1 MQGYANLNINDTNTE
16 VNRQALLIPKGNYR
30 ISKTN

>member
-1 MQGYANLNINDTNTE
+1 MQGYPNLNINDTNTD

-30 ISKTN
+30 N